1 METAQQHRSG
11 VCIHCMHARTERD
24 AEAPEG
30 VKERRQH
37 KETDKRKLFAAGLS
51 TVSSSVSLEHI
62 IYINDEAKTVTETAN
77 AQEKEL
83 YVHPRPVSLPWAAA
97 AAAAAAAATAATA
110 KQQQQGEEGGRGDSR
125 ETG

>member
-1 METAQQHRSG
+1 
-11 VCIHCMHARTERD
+11 MHARTERD

-37 KETDKRKLFAAGLS
+37 KETDKRKLFAARLS

-62 IYINDEAKTVTETAN
+62 IYINDEAKTATETAN

-83 YVHPRPVSLPWAAA
+83 YVHPRPVSLPW